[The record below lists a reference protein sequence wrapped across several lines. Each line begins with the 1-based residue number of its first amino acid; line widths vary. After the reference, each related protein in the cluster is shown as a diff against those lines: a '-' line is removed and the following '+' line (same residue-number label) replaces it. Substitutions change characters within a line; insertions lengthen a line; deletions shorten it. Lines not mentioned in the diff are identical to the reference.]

1 MTTPVTAMWIHG
13 NAVVV
18 EHPEHLIVLDRRG
31 WGTECQLQR
40 GTKSWFHIAIPTPII
55 INDQRLHLVRAFLFF
70 NTSQEDGHISEVH
83 VYDGSHRLEA
93 FENLSLA
100 GDCRT
105 FVSGSNTFALPSPR
119 LLYCG
124 LGCSFLYHAFIR
136 SDEPLRRYLVL
147 LLNMVDNSI
156 CPREL
161 ISNWFSPH
169 LTG

>member
-70 NTSQEDGHISEVH
+70 NPTGCATS
-83 VYDGSHRLEA
+83 
-93 FENLSLA
+93 FNSL
-100 GDCRT
+100 
-105 FVSGSNTFALPSPR
+105 V
-119 LLYCG
+119 
-124 LGCSFLYHAFIR
+124 I
-136 SDEPLRRYLVL
+136 
-147 LLNMVDNSI
+147 
-156 CPREL
+156 
-161 ISNWFSPH
+161 
-169 LTG
+169 